1 MEQDI
6 EESIL
11 HGILEQRIPLEEH
24 DTESKT
30 NSKDKEI
37 LSTHDSEKTTQPQI
51 TIKNDATSLFVLQLG
66 PEDGS
71 QSEDETQDFGA
82 QSPQAATNNNS
93 NNNDE
98 KNDHSTSNNTSNNG
112 INNENNL
119 KDKDKSPNRRQDDKK
134 ETTANVTTPNN
145 QTPETK
151 GTPSV
156 PSTLGQSEAPLTTG
170 TLQSRRSSGGRPFR
184 YFIVKSLSME
194 NLEISVRKGVWA
206 TQPHN
211 EPKFNEAFS
220 HAEVILIFSVNNS
233 GHFQGYGRMSSRI
246 GTKVSRVWHG
256 AVRCGG
262 LFRVEWLSVK
272 SLPFEQTQH
281 LRNPL
286 NQNKPVK
293 IARDGQELPPD
304 VGRQL
309 VLLIDQYGQPDRR
322 LHQLFLM
329 ARAAQT
335 QHRKRAL
342 DGDGADAQ
350 SSLKRAHVDLR
361 PADPQHNVETQRYTH
376 TSDDKKIQ
384 RATNENATK
393 QNAAVDTRQ
402 KLTET
407 TAERT
412 REIRS
417 RSRER
422 EDPRSRTRPR
432 PPCSP
437 RSREREGDRDR
448 DKARDRTREGHHSR
462 TSESSGERRAKH
474 TADLLN
480 MTYEEYLRSMQRAHA
495 SYYDHSGHHY
505 AYNGPS
511 YSESVSYAP
520 YFTALTKPSS
530 YGYPS
535 SSAFK
540 ASHPPP
546 KRY

>member
-30 NSKDKEI
+30 NSKDNEI

-220 HAEVILIFSVNNS
+220 V
-233 GHFQGYGRMSSRI
+233 
-246 GTKVSRVWHG
+246 RVC
-256 AVRCGG
+256 A
-262 LFRVEWLSVK
+262 
-272 SLPFEQTQH
+272 
-281 LRNPL
+281 
-286 NQNKPVK
+286 
-293 IARDGQELPPD
+293 
-304 VGRQL
+304 
-309 VLLIDQYGQPDRR
+309 
-322 LHQLFLM
+322 
-329 ARAAQT
+329 
-335 QHRKRAL
+335 
-342 DGDGADAQ
+342 
-350 SSLKRAHVDLR
+350 
-361 PADPQHNVETQRYTH
+361 
-376 TSDDKKIQ
+376 
-384 RATNENATK
+384 
-393 QNAAVDTRQ
+393 
-402 KLTET
+402 
-407 TAERT
+407 
-412 REIRS
+412 
-417 RSRER
+417 
-422 EDPRSRTRPR
+422 
-432 PPCSP
+432 
-437 RSREREGDRDR
+437 
-448 DKARDRTREGHHSR
+448 
-462 TSESSGERRAKH
+462 
-474 TADLLN
+474 
-480 MTYEEYLRSMQRAHA
+480 
-495 SYYDHSGHHY
+495 
-505 AYNGPS
+505 
-511 YSESVSYAP
+511 
-520 YFTALTKPSS
+520 
-530 YGYPS
+530 
-535 SSAFK
+535 
-540 ASHPPP
+540 
-546 KRY
+546 